1 MKNKTITVIL
11 CEGKI
16 VNQQSEHEISPVR
29 IVFPVKAGPSEAYL
43 KLLGCTKLE
52 RDTVKIHGATYTL
65 YYDKNNRNHDELIA
79 TYPVRDEKD
88 KIFDVIAGSVL
99 IAKEDES
106 HLSFDIP
113 KDEQLFIADYL
124 SEQTELAGMAVVF
137 GKV

>member
-1 MKNKTITVIL
+1 MFQFGT
-11 CEGKI
+11 
-16 VNQQSEHEISPVR
+16 
-29 IVFPVKAGPSEAYL
+29 
-43 KLLGCTKLE
+43 E
-52 RDTVKIHGATYTL
+52 RGGIYEKQ
-65 YYDKNNRNHDELIA
+65 NH
-79 TYPVRDEKD
+79 YPVRDEKD